1 MAAGLALDLWS
12 KAAAFEWLK
21 QKPGY
26 CVSIID
32 GFLQLVLAHNDGAA
46 FGLFS
51 GKPYVLAAVS
61 AVALIIIIAI
71 FLLGSKQQ
79 ASVYI
84 ALALLASGVCG
95 NLYDRI
101 FNDGFVRD
109 FIDVYYR
116 RYHWPAFN
124 VADALLCIGV
134 AVLIFTTFFT
144 AKPHRTHGQ
153 QQK

>member
-1 MAAGLALDLWS
+1 MRKLI
-12 KAAAFEWLK
+12 
-21 QKPGY
+21 
-26 CVSIID
+26 SIN
-32 GFLQLVLAHNDGAA
+32 GFLRFVLAHNDGAA

-51 GKPYVLAAVS
+51 GKPHALAALS
-61 AVALIIIIAI
+61 AVALIVIIMI
-71 FLLGSKQQ
+71 FFFGGKQQ
-79 ASVYI
+79 KSIYI
-84 ALALLASGVCG
+84 SLALFSAGVCG

-116 RYHWPAFN
+116 RCHWPAFN

-134 AVLIFTTFFT
+134 GVLILTTLFT
-144 AKPHRTHGQ
+144 AKPCQKHGQ